1 MSDDDVKQQALEQA
15 QQAYGLFIWFVKWF
29 SYVMITLII
38 IMFMNNWF
46 DDGTGSMF
54 MPDEIY
60 EDQYDPQGLNKKKG
74 IQMKAY
80 HNKGFGM
87 AFFVVFLL
95 LVPLPILG
103 LWAVDGQE
111 WVDRFTT
118 KYFSPWQSECWET
131 AKHERVCKGDNQCKW
146 FRNFCH
152 D

>member
-1 MSDDDVKQQALEQA
+1 MSDDSVKEEALKQA

-29 SYVMITLII
+29 SYVMIFMITL
-38 IMFMNNWF
+38 MFLNNWF
-46 DDGTGSMF
+46 DDGTGSRF
-54 MPDEIY
+54 MPDE
-60 EDQYDPQGLNKKKG
+60 PKG
-74 IQMKAY
+74 FKQEEGNISMKPY

-103 LWAVDGQE
+103 LWAVDGQD

-131 AKHERVCKGDNQCKW
+131 AKHERVCKSDNNCKFW
-146 FRNFCH
+146 RNFCH
-152 D
+152 EEE